1 MNSTTAYQIGA
12 VFFLAVLF
20 MVGTLTRGLV
30 PIGIFKNAKLVM
42 LVTGA
47 LLVGWMA
54 YLRFPG
60 LSGVFDSEA
69 VRPAPP
75 VEATPS
81 SKPRHAS
88 TDSGV
93 PAPPPLRSAARPGPA
108 VQPALQPAPAVQI
121 RETPVVQAAPAVA
134 APQPQQIPESQI
146 RVTTPAP
153 SPPVAR
159 SAEFASAPVQRDDG
173 NRVTRAM
180 KSVGHFLHIG
190 HDKYRPPSVAP
201 VPAAD
206 PQAGNTQTP

>member
-81 SKPRHAS
+81 SKPRYAS

-93 PAPPPLRSAARPGPA
+93 PAPPPIHSAVRSRPPIQPALRPEPA
-108 VQPALQPAPAVQI
+108 VQIQAAPVIRPAPAVVATPPPQPI
-121 RETPVVQAAPAVA
+121 PDTPVHVA
-134 APQPQQIPESQI
+134 AS
-146 RVTTPAP
+146 A
-153 SPPVAR
+153 PPVP
-159 SAEFASAPVQRDDG
+159 SAANFASAPVQRDDG

-190 HDKYRPPSVAP
+190 HDKYRPPPVAP